1 MKITWFGQ
9 AAFLLESEETG
20 LRVVTDP
27 YTPDLLGFA
36 PITES
41 ADVVIRSSPT
51 DQAHCRADLIPGTP
65 AIAEALEAAEAEPD
79 GIGRGTAGG
88 LAFESILAAEGPNRP
103 EGDDP
108 DQNAMYRFAID
119 GMRIAHMGD
128 IGNDLTDRQ
137 VAFLSGCDV
146 LLALAGGGLVVS
158 LPELDRVIRAA
169 RPRVVIPMHFRTLNY
184 RPRNGHWI
192 GDFLSYW
199 DEERC
204 DYSFGP
210 HHTLRPEDLPDPTRI
225 LVMDYLR

>member
-27 YTPDLLGFA
+27 YTPERIGFA
-36 PITES
+36 PITER
-41 ADVVIRSSPT
+41 ADVVIRSSPN
-51 DQAHCRADLIPGTP
+51 DDAHCRADLISGTP
-65 AIAEALEAAEAEPD
+65 AIAEALDAALAQPD

-103 EGDDP
+103 AGDDP
-108 DQNAMYRFAID
+108 DQNAMYRFDMD

-137 VAFLSGCDV
+137 VAFLTGCDV

-158 LPELDRVIRAA
+158 LPELYRVIRAA
-169 RPRVVIPMHFRTLNY
+169 KPRVVIPMHFRTLTY

-192 GDFLSYW
+192 GDFLSFW
-199 DEERC
+199 NEDDC

-210 HHTLRPEDLPDPTRI
+210 HQTLRREDLPEPTRV